1 MTVKDAADAV
11 GALAGLLTT
20 VAFLPQVIKTWKSR
34 SAADLSLGMFA
45 ILCAGVALWLLY
57 GLLLGAWPV
66 ILANAATLLLAGAIL
81 AMKLM
86 RR

>member
-57 GLLLGAWPV
+57 GLLLGVWPV

>member
-20 VAFLPQVIKTWKSR
+20 VAFLPQVIETWKSR